1 MTKSIPVFIPIL
13 LCGFGKSLYF
23 ISKIICIGD
32 YSLSSSGVSLLCIY
46 FVLGSL
52 VMLAICS
59 YAPLLQVGKPKHSK
73 LAHIHTAGKGCRQY
87 SNPPVG
93 PQSLP
98 SPPWFH
104 PQSFVPGLHDFDI
117 YISVLIPVRI
127 AFGCK
132 KQQNSSGLNI
142 KVFSFLHI
150 RKSSSSDSY
159 WHWISDSVVSG
170 LTPFSLSF
178 PQGPRTAA
186 AALTITSRFTV
197 GREKDHTS
205 LILFRKVKIF
215 PQSPS
220 PGTID
225 FCSGL
230 LGWSY
235 RITCPALA
243 TREAGNMS
251 FWFYASL
258 VGGSEREGRQERL
271 LSKPA
276 NSVCHMLNT

>member
-1 MTKSIPVFIPIL
+1 MLSCFRWGNQSTGNLPTFTQLARDVDSIQTLQLDLRACPLLHGFTLSHLCLVFMI
-13 LCGFGKSLYF
+13 STF
-23 ISKIICIGD
+23 ISQC
-32 YSLSSSGVSLLCIY
+32 SSLLG
-46 FVLGSL
+46 LP
-52 VMLAICS
+52 LA
-59 YAPLLQVGKPKHSK
+59 A
-73 LAHIHTAGKGCRQY
+73 R
-87 SNPPVG
+87 N
-93 PQSLP
+93 
-98 SPPWFH
+98 
-104 PQSFVPGLHDFDI
+104 
-117 YISVLIPVRI
+117 RE
-127 AFGCK
+127 
-132 KQQNSSGLNI
+132 QNSSGLNI

-178 PQGPRTAA
+178 PQGPRMAA

-258 VGGSEREGRQERL
+258 VGGSEREGR
-271 LSKPA
+271 
-276 NSVCHMLNT
+276 